1 MSKIKAPKTRL
12 ERYKLLWEI
21 SEAGP
26 IIRRYFAM
34 NFFDGVLTAL
44 GIVLAGFAFW
54 LSGSVYQKNGF
65 LFFSGLTTAIAIG
78 ISGLTGS
85 HLAESAERSLNVI
98 QMKQVLGLMD
108 TNGNSM
114 SEDADKPRFS
124 ERDIQLALGKFN
136 EITKIPMSTK
146 TPRKKVMDSSLPPSI
161 QLTRNL
167 NSKASTSSSQ
177 EGDIE
182 SKGDFS
188 PKKQKPSKNQKNQK
202 KHKKEMTI
210 FEEAQ
215 VFAGRIAAFVDGFS
229 PFAGVMVVIIPFIFG
244 NPTADAELHSYIISF
259 VSAILVL
266 FLLGAYLAK
275 LSRGSVIKFGTQM
288 VLAAVFTGVLTVFFN
303 WLINNPT
310 T

>member
-1 MSKIKAPKTRL
+1 MSKIKIPNNRL
-12 ERYKLLWEI
+12 DRYKLLWEI

-54 LSGSVYQKNGF
+54 LTAEFDEFRPKNGF

-114 SEDADKPRFS
+114 AEDADKPRFS
-124 ERDIQLALGKFN
+124 ERDIQLALGRFE
-136 EITKIPMSTK
+136 EIPKIPLNKK
-146 TPRKKVMDSSLPPSI
+146 TPRKRVMDQSLPPAI
-161 QLTRNL
+161 QLLSSDSPQN
-167 NSKASTSSSQ
+167 ASINFSTQ
-177 EGDIE
+177 VIPEGQ
-182 SKGDFS
+182 SYS
-188 PKKQKPSKNQKNQK
+188 KKQKRAK
-202 KHKKEMTI
+202 KKKLPKEEKTM

-215 VFAGRIAAFVDGFS
+215 EFAGRIAAGVDGLS
-229 PFAGVMVVIIPFIFG
+229 PFAGVMVVILPFLFSDPSASAG
-244 NPTADAELHSYIISF
+244 LGSYIISF
-259 VSAILVL
+259 ILSIVVL
-266 FLLGAYLAK
+266 FLLGSYLAI
-275 LSRGSVIKFGTQM
+275 LSHGSIMKFGTQM
-288 VLAAVFTGVLTVFFN
+288 VLAAVFTGILTVFFN
-303 WLINNPT
+303 FLINKP
-310 T
+310 

>member
-1 MSKIKAPKTRL
+1 MSKIKPPKTRL
-12 ERYKLLWEI
+12 ERYKLLWDI

-54 LSGSVYQKNGF
+54 LSDSVYQTNGF

-98 QMKQVLGLMD
+98 QMKQVLGLLD
-108 TNGNSM
+108 SNGNVRK
-114 SEDADKPRFS
+114 EDPDKPRFS
-124 ERDIQLALGKFN
+124 ERDIQLALGKF
-136 EITKIPMSTK
+136 EVIPKIPISKK
-146 TPRKKVMDSSLPPSI
+146 TPRKKVIDQSLPPSI
-161 QLTRNL
+161 RLTQNL
-167 NSKASTSSSQ
+167 TNGVHTSNTQ
-177 EGDIE
+177 KGQTVPE
-182 SKGDFS
+182 GDFS
-188 PKKQKPSKNQKNQK
+188 LKKQKFSKKQK
-202 KHKKEMTI
+202 KEKKEMTI

-229 PFAGVMVVIIPFIFG
+229 PFAGVMVVILPFVFG
-244 NPTADAELHSYIISF
+244 NATAEAGLWSYIISF
-259 VSAILVL
+259 VSAVVVL
-266 FLLGAYLAK
+266 FLLGSYLAK
-275 LSRGSVIKFGTQM
+275 LSRGSVMKFGTQM

-310 T
+310 

>member
-114 SEDADKPRFS
+114 AEDADKPRFS
-124 ERDIQLALGKFN
+124 ERDIQLALGKFK
-136 EITKIPMSTK
+136 EITKIPMIKK
-146 TPRKKVMDSSLPPSI
+146 TPRKKVVDSTLPPSI
-161 QLTRNL
+161 RLSQSLTNGSPRP
-167 NSKASTSSSQ
+167 NSLKGNDT
-177 EGDIE
+177 

-188 PKKQKPSKNQKNQK
+188 PKKQKSSKKQK
-202 KHKKEMTI
+202 KHKEEKTI

-229 PFAGVMVVIIPFIFG
+229 PFAGVMVVILPFVFG
-244 NPTADAELHSYIISF
+244 DPTAEAGLISYIISF
-259 VSAILVL
+259 ISAVVVL
-266 FLLGAYLAK
+266 FLLGSYLAK
-275 LSRGSVIKFGTQM
+275 LSRGSVMKFGTQM
-288 VLAAVFTGVLTVFFN
+288 VLAAVFTGILTVFFN
-303 WLINNPT
+303 ALINKPT
-310 T
+310 